1 MGIEAAW
8 AGGIDGREVI
18 DELLPLVKDLLSP
31 RGIFYLLLIN
41 ENKPKDVVNIMKDVY
56 KMNAEIM
63 MERRAGR
70 ERQYILKIYH

>member
-1 MGIEAAW
+1 MR
-8 AGGIDGREVI
+8 GGF
-18 DELLPLVKDLLSP
+18 LNLYFKDLLSP